1 MRKISIAFMC
11 VAWLGLA
18 ACQNSTNT
26 DGSDKPDAQLDR
38 GKASLIDAPI
48 VRVGATFIYQSDI
61 DRLAVERQLLLE
73 GDSLVSRHPQFQT
86 LLKELINQRLL
97 AAEAIQISVD
107 QSSENKRRLAA
118 ARERVLSNIL
128 TETVLREAVT
138 DETILRLYNEQAAL
152 ANRGNEVRAR
162 HILVG
167 SQKKAEM
174 ILKSL
179 EAGENFGDLALIHSE
194 DAASKDRGGDL
205 GWITRDRLATD
216 LTQVLFNTKT
226 DERTEVFKTNAGW
239 HIAEVMQRR
248 APPGQ
253 DLEAVRPKIR
263 SFLTYEALDNLIN
276 RLRDKTEIEILI
288 EPDAAASDPQKAP
301 ESQNEGVINQD
312 ENIETSD
319 G

>member
-1 MRKISIAFMC
+1 MRKFSIALFLL
-11 VAWLGLA
+11 AWLALS
-18 ACQNSTNT
+18 ACQNTTEDVRSEKR
-26 DGSDKPDAQLDR
+26 DKQLDR
-38 GKASLIDAPI
+38 GKASLIDEQ
-48 VRVGATFIYQSDI
+48 VVSVGATFIYQSDI
-61 DRLAVERQLLLE
+61 DRVALEKKLIVEGQNLP
-73 GDSLVSRHPQFQT
+73 SSHPQFQT
-86 LLKELINQRLL
+86 LVKELVNQRLL
-97 AAEAIQISVD
+97 AIEAIQRAVD

-138 DETILRLYNEQAAL
+138 EETILKLYNEQAAL

-167 SQKKAEM
+167 SKKKAET

-179 EAGENFGDLALIHSE
+179 EAGENFGDLALIHSL
-194 DAASKDRGGDL
+194 DPASKDRGGDL

-216 LTQVLFNTKT
+216 LTQVLFSTGT
-226 DERTEVFKTNAGW
+226 GERTNIFKTEAGW
-239 HIAEVMQRR
+239 HIAEVQQRR
-248 APPGQ
+248 ASPGQ
-253 DLEAVRPKIR
+253 DLETVKPKIR
-263 SFLTYEALDNLIN
+263 SFLTYEALNDLIN

-288 EPDAAASDPQKAP
+288 EPDAPASDPQKAP
-301 ESQNEGVINQD
+301 ESQNEGVINED